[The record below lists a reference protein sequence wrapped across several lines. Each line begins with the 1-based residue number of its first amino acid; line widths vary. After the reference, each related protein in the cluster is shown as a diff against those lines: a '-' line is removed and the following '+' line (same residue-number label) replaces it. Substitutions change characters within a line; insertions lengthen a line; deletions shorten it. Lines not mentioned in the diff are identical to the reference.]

1 MEKYSTDP
9 MKREYRENNREKEA
23 LITTQSEYEFYVS
36 IIFFLD
42 ETIIQQQQ
50 QQQKYTCH
58 EIFAPVKIGK
68 IIRITLKYPT
78 FVIKVVDITVYGM
91 QNPGTDG

>member
-1 MEKYSTDP
+1 MNF
-9 MKREYRENNREKEA
+9 MC
-23 LITTQSEYEFYVS
+23 QSY
-36 IIFFLD
+36 FFFD
-42 ETIIQQQQ
+42 ETIIQQQQQ

-78 FVIKVVDITVYGM
+78 FVIKVIDITVHGM